1 MTDVTD
7 NYYRVERKL
16 ILSLPVTRTCSSEV
30 PFTRQVC
37 PVRTRT
43 QRNVTQ
49 HPFD

>member
-30 PFTRQVC
+30 PFTRQVL
-37 PVRTRT
+37 TRI